1 MELDEYGEKLWKM
14 YMELK
19 EIENPVER
27 KIKFDNFRAEFYQ
40 YVISVPVNV
49 KNLPVIV
56 EGFAYIN
63 RNSLSDYYDPI
74 TGYICEDKLLIW

>member
-27 KIKFDNFRAEFYQ
+27 KIKFDNFRAEF
-40 YVISVPVNV
+40 
-49 KNLPVIV
+49 
-56 EGFAYIN
+56 IN
-63 RNSLSDYYDPI
+63 M
-74 TGYICEDKLLIW
+74 